1 MRLKLAGLGLAV
13 CLAVVAQNQLTVKQL
28 IEFVS
33 SSIKLGHRDGRVASY
48 LRDVTLSEQLDD
60 RTIAT
65 LRELGA
71 GPRTVDALIRLR
83 DASNALP
90 EAEPAEPEAEL
101 PPRPPPSE
109 EEQQRVLDEVRKY
122 AQFYSSQLP
131 DFICVQ
137 VTRRY
142 GDPSGL
148 EIWHMLDTITTR
160 LSYFEEKED
169 YQVVMINNRPVDL
182 TMNDVGGSTSMGEF
196 GTMLKEVFAPD
207 TEATFQWVRW
217 GKLRGRL
224 THVFEYR
231 VRQDRSKWSIRY
243 EKTDRVVPAYRGEV
257 HVDSGF
263 PQVLR
268 LTLAAQNIPPA
279 FPIQEARTVLDYD
292 FAEISGQQHLLPLK
306 FDMRMR
312 MGREL
317 VKNEVE
323 FRLYRKF
330 EADAVIKFDSLD
342 PLPEE
347 MTTEEPAT
355 PEQ

>member
-1 MRLKLAGLGLAV
+1 MRLKLAALGLAA

-33 SSIKLGHRDGRVASY
+33 SSIKLGHRDGRVAGY

-65 LRELGA
+65 LREMGA
-71 GPRTVDALIRLR
+71 GPRTVDALMRLR
-83 DASNALP
+83 DASIALP
-90 EAEPAEPEAEL
+90 EAVPVEPEADL
-101 PPRPPPSE
+101 PLRPPPPE
-109 EEQQRVLDEVRKY
+109 EEQQRVLEEVRKY
-122 AQFYSSQLP
+122 AQYYSSQLP

-148 EIWHMLDTITTR
+148 EIWRLLDTITTR
-160 LSYFEEKED
+160 LSYFEQKED
-169 YQVVMINNRPVDL
+169 YQVVMVNSRPVDL
-182 TMNDVGGSTSMGEF
+182 TMEDIGGSTSMGEF
-196 GTMLKEVFAPD
+196 GTMLNEVFAPE
-207 TEATFQWVRW
+207 TEASFRWTRW
-217 GKLRGRL
+217 GRLRGRL
-224 THVFEYR
+224 THVFEYH

-243 EKTDRVVPAYRGEV
+243 EKSDRVVPAYRGEV
-257 HVDSGF
+257 HVDSEF

-268 LTLAAQNIPPA
+268 LTLAAQSIPPS

-292 FAEISGQQHLLPLK
+292 FADISGQQYLLPLK
-306 FDMRMR
+306 FEMRMR
-312 MGREL
+312 MGRDL
-317 VKNEVE
+317 VKNDVE

-347 MTTEEPAT
+347 MTTEEPA
-355 PEQ
+355 P